1 MEKTWKPV
9 AGGIL
14 AIVGGSLNLLVG
26 LGLLLAFP
34 AAMPFRV
41 AFVAVG
47 VLGVLFLA
55 TGAVALIGGISAVN
69 RRRWGLSLA
78 GGICAIVPPSTL
90 LGILSTVFVAL
101 SRDEMQAP
109 VVASPAPTK
118 ELPEPIEA
126 VPVVASSD
134 GAKSDDADSGC
145 DPDFSEPSEA
155 ERNA

>member
-26 LGLLLAFP
+26 LGILLAFP
-34 AAMPFRV
+34 AAAPFRV
-41 AFVAVG
+41 ALAAVS
-47 VLGVLFLA
+47 VLGVLFLGS
-55 TGAVALIGGISAVN
+55 GAIALVGGISAIN

-101 SRDEMQAP
+101 SREEMQAT
-109 VVASPAPTK
+109 AMTSPAPTN

-126 VPVVASSD
+126 IAVAGSPEP
-134 GAKSDDADSGC
+134 AAVDDAGCGC